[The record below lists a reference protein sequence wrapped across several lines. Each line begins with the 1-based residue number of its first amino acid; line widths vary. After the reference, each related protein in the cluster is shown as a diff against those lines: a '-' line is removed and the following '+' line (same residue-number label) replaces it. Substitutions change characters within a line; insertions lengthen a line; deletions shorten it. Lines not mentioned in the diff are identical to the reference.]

1 MTGDVATLV
10 GKVSELHGRAIEIS
24 SRIRQDAALLSSV
37 HLELS
42 GVLAN
47 LWSLYREPAPIPV
60 TADAPQVL
68 RIAAVS
74 KRIGLGRSTIWQM
87 AKDGEFPSPLN
98 LSNRAVGW
106 SATEVDEWLKSRKV
120 NPPVRGS
127 RRSVRR

>member
-1 MTGDVATLV
+1 MPGEVATLV

-47 LWSLYREPAPIPV
+47 LWSLYREPAPIPIPLEG
-60 TADAPQVL
+60 PQVL

-74 KRIGLGRSTIWQM
+74 NSDPIFNIRFVFNFGR
-87 AKDGEFPSPLN
+87 
-98 LSNRAVGW
+98 
-106 SATEVDEWLKSRKV
+106 
-120 NPPVRGS
+120 
-127 RRSVRR
+127 